1 MLLSELIAAVVVDV
15 DGRKVGAVGDVR
27 LVQDGPLLDPFGA
40 ALRVEGLVAGRN
52 GLATRLGYHRGDVV
66 GPRLLAKLFRAVEG
80 SSRYVPWDVVER
92 VEDGH
97 VHLSVR
103 STDLSPLSG

>member
-27 LVQDGPLLDPFGA
+27 LVQDGPFLEPFGA

-52 GLATRLGYHRGDVV
+52 GLATRLGYHRGDVG
-66 GPRLLAKLFRAVEG
+66 GPWLLAKLFRVLERRA
-80 SSRYVPWDVVER
+80 RYVPWDVVQR
-92 VEDGH
+92 VEDDI

-103 STDLSPLSG
+103 SSALSPLSG